1 MNLSRIESANDKS
14 DGNDN
19 SQLLLDIEAIS
30 KALYLPKTRTKALI
44 SPNRSKSAERTR
56 FADSKSKQNSGIH
69 DENVLHK
76 NKKSSLL
83 WNWKKPLK
91 ALAHIGHNR
100 FNICF
105 FLHVHSIEGLPVNF
119 NDINLSVLWKRK
131 DKVLGTRQSTVVQ
144 GIAEFEEM
152 LMDKCWVYGSRS
164 GSHNS
169 AKYEEKL
176 SLILASVVEAPG
188 VDIGK
193 HWVDLTRLLPLTLE
207 ELEGE
212 KSSGK
217 WTTNF
222 KLAGKAKGA
231 TLNVSFGFSVM
242 KDNFVQSKNNMNVF
256 ATSNDNNMLRRVGSV
271 PSSLDLRS
279 ALSSMSLDAKVYE
292 EVSPILGLE
301 LSKSIKFLYEKLNEA
316 NVHGSEEFDLSSEHV
331 ERTNNLNLESAKDT
345 SESESDNADFVVIE
359 QGIEMSEK
367 EPLKLEQSA
376 ANMIDGSVV
385 EMINVDEIIGDD
397 NIAVDENVGFNPKES
412 TSSGYMD
419 EVVVNDSQDKEITVS
434 PTGSTM
440 DELESGFSG
449 LLISELADL
458 ESPLDVDEF
467 LEQENYMDVKSNY
480 RASKMLEKSLS
491 LDDATES
498 VASEFLN
505 MLRVEHASFGLSS
518 DGDPSSPRER
528 LLREFEKETLASGNF
543 ILGFDSEEDQVHFSC
558 TAPTGSGSW
567 DCFQDFGRFP
577 DIHGSEDEH
586 KSADWLLKNRRKAN
600 ILEDLETES
609 LMREWGLNE
618 RAFQSSPR
626 YCSDGFGSPVEL
638 SSKFS
643 FELPALGDGFGPF
656 VQTKGGGYLRSMS
669 PLLFRNAKNVGSLL
683 MQVSRPV
690 VLPAEM
696 GSEISDVLEHLASVG
711 IKKLSVQT
719 KKLMPLE
726 DITGKTLKEVA
737 LEATPITMVSKRQ
750 ASPQYGSIFGQDAFG
765 RRLEDEEFQYG
776 WSYEYE
782 SSGLNSDAMDSGWA
796 SVENFTSLAMDRIE
810 TLSIEGLRIQS
821 SMSDAD
827 APSRI
832 RIHPIKKN
840 FEWKNTNLVG
850 LLNSEGAAELQLLD
864 VRDDANDD
872 ELMDL
877 SVTFDEWLKLDCG
890 IIGDED
896 HINKSRL
903 KILAAHHAK
912 CIDLVG
918 GTIAGHLNWDEASGK
933 NHGLL
938 GNNLT
943 VALRVLL
950 RDPLRNYEPVGTSML
965 ALFQMER
972 VVLPFKPK
980 ICSTILNRNEE
991 KDNEASLNESG
1002 DKENEKE
1009 IEGTPWF
1016 KILEVHLAGLNTE
1029 LGSNQIWGTKT
1040 QQQSGTRWLLASGMA
1055 KSSKHPVSRS
1065 KAIVISNRQG
1075 GRKVQNEDVLWS
1087 ITSDSPDTR
1096 RNWQESVGLVPYIRN
1111 PDIVFPSESSR

>member
-19 SQLLLDIEAIS
+19 SQLLRDIEAIS

-83 WNWKKPLK
+83 WNWKKLLK
-91 ALAHIGHNR
+91 ALAHVGHNR

-119 NDINLSVLWKRK
+119 NDISLSVLWKRK
-131 DKVLGTRQSTVVQ
+131 DKVLRTRQSTVVQ
-144 GIAEFEEM
+144 GIAEFEET

-207 ELEGE
+207 ELEGRE
-212 KSSGK
+212 KL
-217 WTTNF
+217 W
-222 KLAGKAKGA
+222 
-231 TLNVSFGFSVM
+231 
-242 KDNFVQSKNNMNVF
+242 
-256 ATSNDNNMLRRVGSV
+256 VGSV

-331 ERTNNLNLESAKDT
+331 ECTNNLNLESAKDT

-412 TSSGYMD
+412 ASSGYMD
-419 EVVVNDSQDKEITVS
+419 EVVVNDSQDKAITVS

-440 DELESGFSG
+440 DELESAFSG

-518 DGDPSSPRER
+518 DGGPSSPRER

-543 ILGFDSEEDQVHFSC
+543 ILGFDTEEDQVHFSC
-558 TAPTGSGSW
+558 IAPTGSGSW
-567 DCFQDFGRFP
+567 DCFQDFGHFP
-577 DIHGSEDEH
+577 DIHSSEDEH
-586 KSADWLLKNRRKAN
+586 KSAGWLLKNRRKAN

-638 SSKFS
+638 SSKYS

-669 PLLFRNAKNVGSLL
+669 PLLFRNAKNVGSLI

-750 ASPQYGSIFGQDAFG
+750 AAPLYGSIFGQDAFG
-765 RRLEDEEFQYG
+765 RRLEYEEFQYG

-782 SSGLNSDAMDSGWA
+782 SSGLNSDAIDSGWA

-840 FEWKNTNLVG
+840 FEWKNTNLVR

-1040 QQQSGTRWLLASGMA
+1040 QQQSGTRWLLASGMG
-1055 KSSKHPVSRS
+1055 KSSKHPVSKS

-1075 GRKVQNEDVLWS
+1075 SRKVQNEDVLWS
-1087 ITSDSPDTR
+1087 ITSDSHDTR
-1096 RNWQESVGLVPYIRN
+1096 RNWQELVGLVPYIRN

>member
-19 SQLLLDIEAIS
+19 SQLLRDIEAIS

-119 NDINLSVLWKRK
+119 NDISLSVLWKRK
-131 DKVLGTRQSTVVQ
+131 DKVLRTRQSTVVQ
-144 GIAEFEEM
+144 GIAEFEET

-222 KLAGKAKGA
+222 KLGGKAKGA

-301 LSKSIKFLYEKLNEA
+301 LSKSVKFLYEKLNEA
-316 NVHGSEEFDLSSEHV
+316 NVRGSEEFDLSSEHV

-385 EMINVDEIIGDD
+385 EMINADEIIGDD
-397 NIAVDENVGFNPKES
+397 NISVDENVGFNPKES

-419 EVVVNDSQDKEITVS
+419 EVVVNDSQDKEFTVS

-440 DELESGFSG
+440 DELESAFSG

-458 ESPLDVDEF
+458 ESPLDV
-467 LEQENYMDVKSNY
+467 EQENYMDVKSNY

-543 ILGFDSEEDQVHFSC
+543 ILGFDTEEDQVHFSC
-558 TAPTGSGSW
+558 IAPTGSGSW
-567 DCFQDFGRFP
+567 DCFQDFGHFP
-577 DIHGSEDEH
+577 DIHSSEDEH
-586 KSADWLLKNRRKAN
+586 KSADW
-600 ILEDLETES
+600 
-609 LMREWGLNE
+609 
-618 RAFQSSPR
+618 AFQSSPR

-638 SSKFS
+638 SSKYS
-643 FELPALGDGFGPF
+643 FELPALGHGFGPF

-669 PLLFRNAKNVGSLL
+669 PLLFRNAKNVGSLI

-750 ASPQYGSIFGQDAFG
+750 ASPLYGSIFGQDAFG

-782 SSGLNSDAMDSGWA
+782 SSGLNSDVMDSGWS

-850 LLNSEGAAELQLLD
+850 LLNSEGATELQLLD

-1002 DKENEKE
+1002 
-1009 IEGTPWF
+1009 
-1016 KILEVHLAGLNTE
+1016 LNTE
-1029 LGSNQIWGTKT
+1029 LGSNQIWGTKI
-1040 QQQSGTRWLLASGMA
+1040 QQQSGTRWLLASGMG
-1055 KSSKHPVSRS
+1055 KSSKHPASKS

-1075 GRKVQNEDVLWS
+1075 SRKVQNEDVLWS
-1087 ITSDSPDTR
+1087 ITSDSHDTR